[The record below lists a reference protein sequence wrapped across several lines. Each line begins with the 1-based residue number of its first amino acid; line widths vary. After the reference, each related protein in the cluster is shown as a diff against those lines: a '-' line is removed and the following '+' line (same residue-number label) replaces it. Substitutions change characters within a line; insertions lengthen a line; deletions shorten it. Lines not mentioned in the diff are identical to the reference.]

1 VLAGL
6 LIVAILM
13 ISSTTAARLS
23 GPSAKPFWIWLAVL
37 SAVAVVSM
45 TAAKLRPD
53 WVLEESIDVRPS
65 SPPAYIEHI

>member
-1 VLAGL
+1 VLFGL

-23 GPSAKPFWIWLAVL
+23 GPLAKPFWIWLAVL
-37 SAVAVVSM
+37 SAVAVGTM

-53 WVLEESIDVRPS
+53 WVREESIDIQPS